1 MATKATK
8 TKEVKEKPVQ
18 APKAAKA
25 PKKTVSLSAPIF
37 TQEGKEAGT
46 IELPAK
52 VFGAPWRADLVHQV
66 VVGME
71 GNARM
76 QTAHT
81 KNRGEVRGGGRKPWK
96 QKGTGRARHGS
107 SRSPIWRGGGVTFG
121 PRSEKKYERTIP
133 KRMRAEALAS
143 VLSKKL
149 QDGEILFVESLNLK
163 APKTADAVKI
173 MQALSKV
180 QGFNRIESKKK
191 NAALVLLGGKN
202 ENIVKSFRNIGSIA
216 VDEARNLNV
225 VTALKSMY
233 LVVEKPKDAVAFFTS
248 RFEK

>member
-8 TKEVKEKPVQ
+8 TKEVKE
-18 APKAAKA
+18 PKAAK
-25 PKKTVSLSAPIF
+25 PKVEKAEKKVVSLSVPVF
-37 TQEGKEAGT
+37 TQDGKEAGT
-46 IELPAK
+46 IELPSK

-66 VVGME
+66 FVGME

-76 QTAHT
+76 QTADT

-107 SRSPIWRGGGVTFG
+107 SRSPIWRGGGITFG
-121 PRSEKKYERTIP
+121 PRAEKKYERTIP

-143 VLSKKL
+143 VLSRKL
-149 QDGEILFVESLNLK
+149 RDGEILFVDSISLK

-173 MQALSKV
+173 MTALAKV
-180 QGFNRIESKKK
+180 KGFNRLDTKRK
-191 NAALVLLGGKN
+191 NAALFLLGGHN
-202 ENIVKSFRNIGSIA
+202 DIVLKSFRNIGSVS

-225 VTALKSMY
+225 VTALKNAY
-233 LVVEKPKDAVAFFTS
+233 LVVEKPKEAVAFFAS